1 MNTQSAPDTPK
12 DGVAARA
19 AALSLFQAALSHRGG
34 LDEGVGGAGLSK
46 LDIRDRGFARRL
58 AMTVLRRLGPIDR
71 ALDGRLTRPPPPVV
85 HDLLRLGVAQLHYM
99 NVPAFAA
106 VSATLDLAQVDKTAR
121 PFKGLINAVLRRLSE
136 AGPATDSADD
146 AVPAWLLARWRA
158 AYGREAD
165 KVALLLA
172 QEPATDLSLKDP
184 AAAATLAPALEAQIL
199 DGPSLRVG
207 LRGEISTWA
216 KDPTLIPYL
225 EDLLSKRKYRA
236 IGEFHIYGADAD
248 LPNVRRVVELAKQ
261 YGLYLHSHSDADA
274 VTRHFQQD
282 PTAKVLWAHSGFER
296 PEKVREMLRRY
307 PSLWC
312 DLAFLT
318 AHVSNGKVAPAWR
331 ELFIEFPD
339 RFVLGSD
346 TFTPERWH
354 YVIENAR
361 WSRQWLSD
369 LPPDVARKIA
379 YENGD
384 RLFGGAP

>member
-1 MNTQSAPDTPK
+1 MRFFSLMLMLFVAT
-12 DGVAARA
+12 GVSSARA
-19 AALSLFQAALSHRGG
+19 ADELPIFDAHMHYSHDAWSVVPPHEVVEILKKAGIKRAMVSSSNN
-34 LDEGVGGAGLSK
+34 EGTKMLQDVAPDL
-46 LDIRDRGFARRL
+46 I
-58 AMTVLRRLGPIDR
+58 VPELRPYR
-71 ALDGRLTRPPPPVV
+71 
-85 HDLLRLGVAQLHYM
+85 
-99 NVPAFAA
+99 
-106 VSATLDLAQVDKTAR
+106 S
-121 PFKGLINAVLRRLSE
+121 
-136 AGPATDSADD
+136 
-146 AVPAWLLARWRA
+146 
-158 AYGREAD
+158 
-165 KVALLLA
+165 
-172 QEPATDLSLKDP
+172 
-184 AAAATLAPALEAQIL
+184 
-199 DGPSLRVG
+199 
-207 LRGEISTWA
+207 RGEISTWA

-282 PTAKVLWAHSGFER
+282 PAAKVLWAHSGFER

-307 PSLWC
+307 PTLWC

-318 AHVSNGKVAPAWR
+318 SHVSNGKVASGWR